1 MRYFIERN
9 GEVLFEIPWF
19 KDAAKEFVKLLDSS
33 KHGDYVEM
41 YYVDKEKG
49 KRIIR
54 RVLV

>member
-1 MRYFIERN
+1 MCYFITRN
-9 GEVLFEIPWF
+9 GEVLFELPWF

-33 KHGDYVEM
+33 KHGDCITM
-41 YYVDKEKG
+41 YYIDKETG

>member
-1 MRYFIERN
+1 MCYFITRN
-9 GEVLFEIPWF
+9 GEVLFELPWF

-33 KHGDYVEM
+33 KQGDCIIM
-41 YYVDKEKG
+41 YYIDKEKG

>member
-9 GEVLFEIPWF
+9 GEVLFELPWF

-33 KHGDYVEM
+33 KHGDYVKM